1 MITLPNLPF
10 GLDKPAQPAAPAAL
24 ANSQTQNGKPNET
37 REAFQKFVA
46 GTFFKQMLKSMRN
59 TLGKPAY
66 FHGGQAEEIFRGQM
80 DQEVAEQLAAKR
92 GGSMSESLFKA
103 FATRLKIDA
112 DSQTRQSQ
120 SAKTADE
127 SATHP
132 ANSPPSSASPTPV
145 DAA

>member
-1 MITLPNLPF
+1 MITLPTLPF

-24 ANSQTQNGKPNET
+24 ANVKTQDGKPNET

-92 GGSMSESLFKA
+92 GGSMSESLFQA

-112 DSQTRQSQ
+112 EQQNKHARNAVGQT
-120 SAKTADE
+120 
-127 SATHP
+127 ATRP
-132 ANSPPSSASPTPV
+132 SSSPPTSASPTPV